1 MYNCW
6 FNSVIQAF
14 ANTLAVTEII
24 DSFVVECDNDTAMY
38 NLHFWLVFHI
48 FLLTHISAP
57 KSIPDT
63 VLQKALDLYFSVLE
77 LS

>member
-1 MYNCW
+1 M
-6 FNSVIQAF
+6 
-14 ANTLAVTEII
+14 
-24 DSFVVECDNDTAMY
+24 ECDNDTAMY

-63 VLQKALDLYFSVLE
+63 VLQKALDLYFGVLE